1 MVRGKPDISTAKT
14 PDSRMPSVR
23 IKVEVKEALWDL
35 AEKGESYSEVIA
47 RIIDYYKS
55 NHK

>member
-1 MVRGKPDISTAKT
+1 MVRGKPDSSTAKT

-23 IKVEVKEALWDL
+23 IKVEIKEALWDL

-47 RIIDYYKS
+47 RMVDFYKS
-55 NHK
+55 KHK